1 MRDDGTF
8 NPFAP
13 AEPARDEEL
22 AALLRQAVGD
32 VPTSVDWDALAA
44 RITRALPPRAN
55 VAWWS
60 YAELWSRRILPIALA
75 ASLVGAAM
83 LWNADDVGAAM
94 LWNADDVGAVV
105 VAQSVPA
112 DVVADVVQG
121 VSIEDA
127 ARTFA
132 GTMTADETLAMP
144 EAQ

>member
-13 AEPARDEEL
+13 GEPARDEEL

-32 VPTSVDWDALAA
+32 VPATVDWDALAT
-44 RITRALPPRAN
+44 RITRALPARAN
-55 VAWWS
+55 LAWWS
-60 YAELWSRRILPIALA
+60 YTERWSRRILPIALA
-75 ASLVGAAM
+75 ASLVGA
-83 LWNADDVGAAM
+83 LM

-105 VAQSVPA
+105 VAQTAPT

-132 GTMTADETLAMP
+132 GTMTIDETLSMP

>member
-13 AEPARDEEL
+13 GEPARDEEL
-22 AALLRQAVGD
+22 AVLLRQAVGD
-32 VPTSVDWDALAA
+32 VPAVDWDALAT

-83 LWNADDVGAAM
+83 LWNADDVGA
-94 LWNADDVGAVV
+94 VV
-105 VAQSVPA
+105 VAQTAPA
-112 DVVADVVQG
+112 DALADVVQG
-121 VSIEDA
+121 VPIEDA

-132 GTMTADETLAMP
+132 GTMTVDETLAMP

>member
-1 MRDDGTF
+1 MRSDGTF

-13 AEPARDEEL
+13 GEPARDEEL
-22 AALLRQAVGD
+22 AALLRQVVGD
-32 VPTSVDWDALAA
+32 VPAAVDWDALAT
-44 RITRALPPRAN
+44 RITRALPARAN

-83 LWNADDVGAAM
+83 LWNADDVGA
-94 LWNADDVGAVV
+94 VV
-105 VAQSVPA
+105 VAQTAPT

-132 GTMTADETLAMP
+132 GTMTVDETLAMP
-144 EAQ
+144 EPQ

>member
-1 MRDDGTF
+1 MRSDGTF

-13 AEPARDEEL
+13 GEPARDEEL

-32 VPTSVDWDALAA
+32 VPDTVDWDALAT

-83 LWNADDVGAAM
+83 LWNADDVGA
-94 LWNADDVGAVV
+94 VV
-105 VAQSVPA
+105 VAQSPPA

-121 VSIEDA
+121 VPIEDA

-132 GTMTADETLAMP
+132 RTMTVDETLAMP

>member
-13 AEPARDEEL
+13 AEPARDEQL

-32 VPTSVDWDALAA
+32 VPATSVDWDALAT

-55 VAWWS
+55 IAWWS
-60 YAELWSRRILPIALA
+60 YAERWSRRILPIALA

-83 LWNADDVGAAM
+83 LWS
-94 LWNADDVGAVV
+94 ADDVGAVV
-105 VAQSVPA
+105 VAQTVPT
-112 DVVADVVQG
+112 DVVVDVVQG

-132 GTMTADETLAMP
+132 GTMTVDETLAMP

>member
-1 MRDDGTF
+1 MRSDGTF

-13 AEPARDEEL
+13 DEPARDEEL
-22 AALLRQAVGD
+22 AALLRQAVGT
-32 VPTSVDWDALAA
+32 VPDTVDWDALAT
-44 RITRALPPRAN
+44 RITRALPARAN

-83 LWNADDVGAAM
+83 LWNADDVGAVM
-94 LWNADDVGAVV
+94 
-105 VAQSVPA
+105 VAQSPPA

-132 GTMTADETLAMP
+132 RTMTVDETLAMP

>member
-13 AEPARDEEL
+13 AEPARDEQL

-32 VPTSVDWDALAA
+32 VPASAVDWDALAT

-55 VAWWS
+55 IAWWS
-60 YAELWSRRILPIALA
+60 YAERWSRRILPIALA

-83 LWNADDVGAAM
+83 LWNADDVGA
-94 LWNADDVGAVV
+94 VV
-105 VAQSVPA
+105 VAQTVPT
-112 DVVADVVQG
+112 DVVVDVVQG

-132 GTMTADETLAMP
+132 GTMTVDETLAMP

>member
-13 AEPARDEEL
+13 GEPVRDEEL

-32 VPTSVDWDALAA
+32 VPATVDWDALAT

-83 LWNADDVGAAM
+83 LWNAA
-94 LWNADDVGAVV
+94 DVGAVV
-105 VAQSVPA
+105 VAQAGPT

-127 ARTFA
+127 ANTFA
-132 GTMTADETLAMP
+132 GTMTVDETLAMP

>member
-13 AEPARDEEL
+13 ADPARDEQL

-32 VPTSVDWDALAA
+32 VPATAVDWDALAT

-55 VAWWS
+55 IAWWS
-60 YAELWSRRILPIALA
+60 YAERWSRRILPIALA

-83 LWNADDVGAAM
+83 LWS
-94 LWNADDVGAVV
+94 ADDVGAVV
-105 VAQSVPA
+105 VAQTVPT
-112 DVVADVVQG
+112 DVVVDVVQG

-132 GTMTADETLAMP
+132 GTMTVDETLAMP

>member
-13 AEPARDEEL
+13 AEPVRDEKL

-32 VPTSVDWDALAA
+32 VPTTEVDWDALAT
-44 RITRALPPRAN
+44 RITRALPPRTN

-60 YAELWSRRILPIALA
+60 YTERWSRRILPIALA
-75 ASLVGAAM
+75 AGLVGAAM
-83 LWNADDVGAAM
+83 LWS
-94 LWNADDVGAVV
+94 ADDVGAVV
-105 VAQSVPA
+105 VAQTVPT
-112 DVVADVVQG
+112 DVVVDVVQG

-132 GTMTADETLAMP
+132 RTMTVDETLAMP

>member
-13 AEPARDEEL
+13 AEPARDEQL

-32 VPTSVDWDALAA
+32 VPATAVDWDALAT

-55 VAWWS
+55 IAWWS
-60 YAELWSRRILPIALA
+60 YTERWSRRILPIALA

-83 LWNADDVGAAM
+83 LWS
-94 LWNADDVGAVV
+94 ADDVGAVV
-105 VAQSVPA
+105 VAQTVPT
-112 DVVADVVQG
+112 DVVVDVVQG

-132 GTMTADETLAMP
+132 GTMTVDETLAMP

>member
-1 MRDDGTF
+1 MRSDGTF
-8 NPFAP
+8 NPFSP
-13 AEPARDEEL
+13 GEPARDEEL

-32 VPTSVDWDALAA
+32 VPATVDWDALAT
-44 RITRALPPRAN
+44 RITRALPARTS

-83 LWNADDVGAAM
+83 LWNADDVGA
-94 LWNADDVGAVV
+94 VV
-105 VAQSVPA
+105 VAQSPPA

-132 GTMTADETLAMP
+132 RTMTVDETLAMP

>member
-83 LWNADDVGAAM
+83 LWNADDVGA
-94 LWNADDVGAVV
+94 VV

>member
-1 MRDDGTF
+1 MRSDGTF

-13 AEPARDEEL
+13 GEPARDEEL

-32 VPTSVDWDALAA
+32 VPDTVDWDALAT
-44 RITRALPPRAN
+44 RITRALPARAN

-83 LWNADDVGAAM
+83 LWNADDVGA
-94 LWNADDVGAVV
+94 VV
-105 VAQSVPA
+105 VAQTPPA
-112 DVVADVVQG
+112 DVVVDVVQG

-132 GTMTADETLAMP
+132 RTMTV
-144 EAQ
+144 

>member
-1 MRDDGTF
+1 MRSDGTF
-8 NPFAP
+8 NPFSP
-13 AEPARDEEL
+13 GEPARDEEL

-32 VPTSVDWDALAA
+32 VPATVDWDALAM
-44 RITRALPPRAN
+44 RIARALPARAN

-83 LWNADDVGAAM
+83 LWNADDVGA
-94 LWNADDVGAVV
+94 VV
-105 VAQSVPA
+105 VAQSPPS

-132 GTMTADETLAMP
+132 RTMTVDETLAMP